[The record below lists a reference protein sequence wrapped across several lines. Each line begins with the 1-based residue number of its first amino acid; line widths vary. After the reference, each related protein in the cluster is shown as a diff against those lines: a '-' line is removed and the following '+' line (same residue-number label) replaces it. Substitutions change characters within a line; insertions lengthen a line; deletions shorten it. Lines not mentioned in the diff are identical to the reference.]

1 MLKITMLM
9 MVTMMWIRVW
19 LAWREPPAACHCFF
33 TTWEAAADETTQSR
47 DTSQCEIDKVYLH
60 QAREAICQHLNPISN
75 SFCWRSSNVGHESP
89 RTTNCSGNRG
99 QRHEKQSRWPT
110 NDKVKNQ
117 VDLGGQRADGG
128 IEVTD
133 RRLGEGS
140 CGGAPLSEAF
150 FIVVR
155 KRPTSYFFLQHF
167 VNVVQA

>member
-9 MVTMMWIRVW
+9 MVTMMWIRAW
-19 LAWREPPAACHCFF
+19 LPWREPPAACHCFF
-33 TTWEAAADETTQSR
+33 TTWEEAADETTQSR

-60 QAREAICQHLNPISN
+60 KAREAICHHLNHISEN
-75 SFCWRSSNVGHESP
+75 CCWRSLNIGHGP
-89 RTTNCSGNRG
+89 TKCSGNRRN
-99 QRHEKQSRWPT
+99 RHEKQSKWPT

-117 VDLGGQRADGG
+117 VDLGRQKGRRG

-133 RRLGEGS
+133 RRLGGGS
-140 CGGAPLSEAF
+140 CGGASLSEAF

-167 VNVVQA
+167 VNVVHA